1 VIERA
6 RDAFN
11 AFVTRH
17 DTAWELGMAA
27 LAVAYVAIGFASDAA
42 PAGQAGTLQAVDT
55 LLTGIFVAEFASR
68 FGASRDR
75 IAYLRGHW
83 IDLVALVPVVRGAR
97 VLRLVRLLR
106 LVRAFAGVFRALTHV
121 QRLAGH
127 RGLVW
132 LFVSWMAVMVLSSLA
147 LYTAEEGVNSA
158 ISSPLDA
165 LWWGVVTLT
174 TVGYGDVYPVTP
186 EGRLAASVLMLLG
199 IGLFSAITATV
210 TSFMLGG
217 SSAPSAA
224 ERLRALAALRDDGLI
239 SEPEFAER
247 RGALLD
253 HL

>member
-1 VIERA
+1 
-6 RDAFN
+6 
-11 AFVTRH
+11 
-17 DTAWELGMAA
+17 
-27 LAVAYVAIGFASDAA
+27 
-42 PAGQAGTLQAVDT
+42 
-55 LLTGIFVAEFASR
+55 
-68 FGASRDR
+68 
-75 IAYLRGHW
+75 
-83 IDLVALVPVVRGAR
+83 
-97 VLRLVRLLR
+97 
-106 LVRAFAGVFRALTHV
+106 
-121 QRLAGH
+121 
-127 RGLVW
+127 
-132 LFVSWMAVMVLSSLA
+132 MVLSSLA

-239 SEPEFAER
+239 SEVEFAEKR
-247 RGALLD
+247 VALLD
-253 HL
+253 QV